1 MKVSFL
7 GCSAL
12 WLFFSYVPNAVVVQ
26 AQTQYKD
33 RWNYGETE
41 ERGDGFT
48 DYGQRDWGRIRCD
61 EKNQKTLDECLA
73 YRDKW
78 HTGVEWS
85 IKDNYCKWC
94 PEGTRNCGGV
104 HHQSPINLERNRG
117 LGYWDNDGKPGA
129 GADNMAKE
137 CIDVHWM
144 KYEDSNCNLEQLED
158 ADAFTVERHALR
170 IAQPVEFYGNNQYRI
185 MCTKPGKPRRFG
197 RIDYS
202 KGFSQWWFLS
212 HIDFHTPSEHTQEGK
227 RYDGEIQLYHFYS
240 VGASEAGVNNEMGTV
255 SVFMEAYDDAPPYRY
270 LDKVICQWR
279 RHEHMVR
286 EGCGLEPVPSTYP
299 GCFPLFKNERQLKRR
314 SSPKKKE
321 RFQTVHDIILY
332 NDQHQHLTND
342 TSTLPKLIMDDA
354 NFEPAEEK
362 DWERWIEEQSEQ
374 MSKDDAAYSKILE
387 DAEEDEDLDDA
398 HESFRKLLA
407 GDEIEWF
414 NYFPLLGVRTEYYYR
429 YSGTQT
435 IPPCYGNF
443 QPDSRKGTNHWRV
456 MKDPIRIHP
465 RQLEELQRL
474 LKERIA
480 PFDDPVNACQPD
492 TAAKVDQATGEVEA
506 AREVQYWNN
515 AHFKV
520 YCECKDWR
528 SKWPEDRKWCDF
540 RRTKRFYEHPYNF
553 ETDGF

>member
-1 MKVSFL
+1 L
-7 GCSAL
+7 
-12 WLFFSYVPNAVVVQ
+12 
-26 AQTQYKD
+26 YK
-33 RWNYGETE
+33 NT
-41 ERGDGFT
+41 
-48 DYGQRDWGRIRCD
+48 
-61 EKNQKTLDECLA
+61 
-73 YRDKW
+73 
-78 HTGVEWS
+78 
-85 IKDNYCKWC
+85 
-94 PEGTRNCGGV
+94 
-104 HHQSPINLERNRG
+104 
-117 LGYWDNDGKPGA
+117 
-129 GADNMAKE
+129 
-137 CIDVHWM
+137 
-144 KYEDSNCNLEQLED
+144 
-158 ADAFTVERHALR
+158 
-170 IAQPVEFYGNNQYRI
+170 
-185 MCTKPGKPRRFG
+185 
-197 RIDYS
+197 
-202 KGFSQWWFLS
+202 
-212 HIDFHTPSEHTQEGK
+212 
-227 RYDGEIQLYHFYS
+227 
-240 VGASEAGVNNEMGTV
+240 
-255 SVFMEAYDDAPPYRY
+255 
-270 LDKVICQWR
+270 
-279 RHEHMVR
+279 
-286 EGCGLEPVPSTYP
+286 
-299 GCFPLFKNERQLKRR
+299 RQLKRR

-387 DAEEDEDLDDA
+387 DAEDDEDLDDA

-492 TAAKVDQATGEVEA
+492 TAAKVNRATGEVDA
-506 AREVQYWNN
+506 ARDVQYWTR

-520 YCECKDWR
+520 FCECKDWR
-528 SKWPEDRKWCDF
+528 SKWPEDRKWCDIGNI
-540 RRTKRFYEHPYNF
+540 RQRFYDHPYNY
-553 ETDGF
+553 ESHGF